1 MRQGSAHDEN
11 AGPGLGTRGRDRW
24 VERSTDVTTEVAV
37 SSGTVVRLRRRPVG
51 APSEE
56 DFEVVREAVVPPGPG
71 EVVVRNDHLSVDP
84 YMRGRMIDAKSYVPP
99 FALGEVMEGGA
110 VGTVIASR
118 SEALRV
124 GESVLHYRGW
134 REYATGAAGDF
145 RRVDTET
152 VPASAHLGLMGLPGR
167 TAYFGLCDIA
177 AMRPDDTVF
186 VSGAAGAVG
195 GLVGQFARLRGA
207 RRVVGS
213 AGSAE
218 KVEYLRD
225 ELGFD
230 AAFDYRDGSVREQLR
245 AAAPE
250 GIDVYF
256 DNVGGDHLRAALSAM
271 RVFGRVALC
280 GAIAGYNDTRP
291 PPGPDNLILAVGK
304 RLSLR
309 GFVVHDFDD
318 RRAEFEAQARQWLTS
333 GQVRLRETVV
343 EGVENMPEAF
353 LGLFT
358 GANVGKM
365 LVRV

>member
-1 MRQGSAHDEN
+1 MAR
-11 AGPGLGTRGRDRW
+11 
-24 VERSTDVTTEVAV
+24 
-37 SSGTVVRLRRRPVG
+37 SGTVVRLRRRPVG
-51 APSEE
+51 TPTED
-56 DFEVVREAVVPPGPG
+56 DFEVAREDVAPPEPG
-71 EVVVRNDHLSVDP
+71 QVVVRNDYLSVDP
-84 YMRGRMIDAKSYVPP
+84 YMRGRMIDAKSYVAP
-99 FALGEVMEGGA
+99 FTLGEVMEGGA
-110 VGTVIASR
+110 VGTVVASR
-118 SEALRV
+118 SAVLPV
-124 GESVLHYRGW
+124 GESVLHYYGW
-134 REYATGAAGDF
+134 REYATGGADRF

-167 TAYFGLCDIA
+167 TAYFGLLDIA
-177 AMRPDDTVF
+177 AMRPGDTVF

-213 AGSAE
+213 AGSTE

-250 GIDVYF
+250 GVDVYF
-256 DNVGGDHLRAALSAM
+256 DNVGGDHLRAALSSM

-280 GAIAGYNDTRP
+280 GAIAGYNDTEP
-291 PPGPDNLILAVGK
+291 ASGPNNLVLAVGK

-318 RRAEFEAQARQWLTS
+318 RRSEFEAQARQWLAS
-333 GQVRLRETVV
+333 GQLRLRETAV
-343 EGVENMPEAF
+343 EGVENMPRAF

-358 GANVGKM
+358 GANFGKM